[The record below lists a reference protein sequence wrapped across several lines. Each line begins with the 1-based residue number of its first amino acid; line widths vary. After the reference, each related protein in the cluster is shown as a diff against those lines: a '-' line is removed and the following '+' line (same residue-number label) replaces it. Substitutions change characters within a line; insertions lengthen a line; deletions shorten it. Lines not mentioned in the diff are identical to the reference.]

1 MKRLYLMITITNR
14 VASRRFVEFYQRFGA
29 SQILS
34 ALGRGTASD
43 DTLINKLRLAVSVNK
58 YRSQY
63 AGKPLV
69 MEFGFHTMEYNDGK
83 KPNQT
88 AGLVANKAAKQRAI
102 KATIAYY
109 RTVPEFR
116 GALYF
121 GYNLYKKEGNPA
133 AVMDWTLQY
142 PDDEQ
147 PAATTS
153 STSTGAAETTTTPV
167 LPRSRNHPRY
177 I

>member
-1 MKRLYLMITITNR
+1 MNNYSYPRNDR
-14 VASRRFVEFYQRFGA
+14 VPDE
-29 SQILS
+29 
-34 ALGRGTASD
+34 TASD

-147 PAATTS
+147 PPAGPPSPPPLCPPPPPTLPARPRFRAVPPTKQLFLP
-153 STSTGAAETTTTPV
+153 ETT
-167 LPRSRNHPRY
+167 
-177 I
+177 